1 MTSTLI
7 LFLTLRHLPSV
18 APFLLSLT
26 HTHVH
31 CIHTVTSLSHRVC
44 TAIQLGQLV
53 ILEHLA
59 DTIRATKCSTNA
71 TQSRNDIWSVPYYTV

>member
-7 LFLTLRHLPSV
+7 LFLTLRHLPPV

-26 HTHVH
+26 HTHT
-31 CIHTVTSLSHRVC
+31 HTVTSLLHRVC

-53 ILEHLA
+53 ILEYLT
-59 DTIRATKCSTNA
+59 DTIRKYSTNA
-71 TQSRNDIWSVPYYTV
+71 THLI